1 MSRKGDGLLI
11 KFLKEIDK
19 KYIQIAVLVVITCV
33 VIYILSRFTD
43 SLTQVPSVVGSGI
56 SWLLTVLTPV
66 IIGMIMTYILYPGM
80 KKIENF
86 LGTREFFKKHPG
98 GKRGVAVA
106 ILFLVVLLVVVLLV
120 SLLVSTLTSQLT
132 LVSGESIINAV
143 QSVAKSITSFG
154 YALTDKLR
162 EMRIEASY
170 LDSFI
175 SEVQTGIQNLING
188 IVNGLLKGVSNA
200 GNIIS
205 VAFFSIIFGIY
216 FLIDGDTLLKY
227 WSRVYKILFSSKADS
242 VLNDFASDADRIFSG
257 YIRGQVT
264 DAFILA
270 ILVST
275 AFSVIGIQYALV
287 IGLFTGV
294 LNLIPYLGPIFAYC
308 AVTVVCLVNGDMTR
322 LVIGLLVML
331 IIQIIESNVINPRL
345 MSANVHIHPLV
356 VLISIIIGGNIGGIV
371 GMLVAVPCGALIKN
385 CFDKLLDVMN
395 EKLKRNLPS
404 DVNLPAD
411 GDLSGGE
418 SS

>member
-1 MSRKGDGLLI
+1 MI

-33 VIYILSRFTD
+33 IIYILGRLTD
-43 SLTQVPSVVGSGI
+43 SLAQVPSVVGSGI
-56 SWLLTVLTPV
+56 SWLLGILTPV
-66 IIGMIMTYILYPGM
+66 IIGMVMTYILYPVM
-80 KKIENF
+80 KKIEGI

-98 GKRGVAVA
+98 GKRGAAVA
-106 ILFLVVLLVVVLLV
+106 ILLLVVLLVVVLLV
-120 SLLVSTLTSQLT
+120 SLLVSSLTSQLT
-132 LVSGESIINAV
+132 LVSGESLINAV
-143 QSVAKSITSFG
+143 QSIAKSITSFG
-154 YALTDKLR
+154 NALTDRLR

-175 SEVQTGIQNLING
+175 SELQNGIQDLVNS
-188 IVNGLLKGVSNA
+188 IVNGLLKGVSNI

-216 FLIDGDTLLKY
+216 FLIDGDTLLTY
-227 WSRVYKILFSSKADS
+227 WSRAYRIFFSDRADF
-242 VLNDFASDADRIFSG
+242 VLSGVCSDADRVFSG

-270 ILVST
+270 ILVTT
-275 AFSVIGIQYALV
+275 AFSIIGIQYALV
-287 IGLFTGV
+287 IGLFTGI

-308 AVTVVCLVNGDMTR
+308 AVTIVCLVNGDITR
-322 LVIGLLVML
+322 LVIGLVVML

-345 MSANVHIHPLV
+345 MSANIHIHPLV

-385 CFDKLLDVMN
+385 WFDKLLDVMN
-395 EKLKRNLPS
+395 QKLNR
-404 DVNLPAD
+404 NLPAD
-411 GDLSGGE
+411 GDLTGGE